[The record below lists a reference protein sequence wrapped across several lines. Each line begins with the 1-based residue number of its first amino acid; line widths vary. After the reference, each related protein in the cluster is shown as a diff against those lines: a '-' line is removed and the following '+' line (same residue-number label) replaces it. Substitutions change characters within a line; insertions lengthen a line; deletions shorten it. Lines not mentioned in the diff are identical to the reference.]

1 MDDLFHFGKQALAA
15 QPFSVLVGTELLSFA
30 PGRAALKVAIC
41 ERLQQQYGFVH
52 GGVIAYLADNAL
64 TFAGGSVLGPAVV
77 MSEFKINYLRPGLGE
92 ALIARAAV
100 VYSGR
105 TQAVCRCEIF
115 VLRGEEELL
124 CAAAQGTIK
133 KMNQIGGN

>member
-1 MDDLFHFGKQALAA
+1 MDDLFEFGKKALAA
-15 QPFSVLVGTELLSFA
+15 QPFSVLVGAELLAFT
-30 PGRAALKVAIC
+30 PGRAELKVAITD
-41 ERLQQQYGFVH
+41 RLKQQYGFVH
-52 GGVIAYLADNAL
+52 GGVLAYLADNVL

-92 ALIARAAV
+92 ALIARADV
-100 VYSGR
+100 VHAGR

-115 VLRGEEELL
+115 VLKGKEERL

-133 KMNQIGGN
+133 KTNQEE